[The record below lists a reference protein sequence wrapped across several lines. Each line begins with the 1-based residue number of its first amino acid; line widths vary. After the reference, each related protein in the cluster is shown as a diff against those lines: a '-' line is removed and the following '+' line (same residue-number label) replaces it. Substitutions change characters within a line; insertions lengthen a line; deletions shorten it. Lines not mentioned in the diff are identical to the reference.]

1 MHLRGDKPLFF
12 ATDLTNFLACRHLMA
27 LERLAAHKIAKRP
40 FFDDPMLE
48 ILRERG
54 LEHERAYVQR
64 LAQSGM
70 RVVEIDR
77 ASPSAFEETL
87 SAMRDGADVVVQA
100 RLEHGAWAGWADVL
114 LRVDGKSRFGP
125 WRYEPV
131 ETKLAKETRGA
142 TLIQLCLYADLL
154 AELQEAPPALL
165 RVVVPDRNFEPEC
178 YRFDEFRAYFRLV
191 RRNFEAEIA
200 KPLSASVEAA
210 VPYPEPVAHC
220 EICNW
225 YSVCDKR
232 WTQDDHVSLVA
243 GIRKAQRKELANWGV
258 TTLAALAQV
267 PLPLPRRPQ
276 RGSVAAFERVREQ
289 ARLQLEARTSG
300 KPAYELLPVEEEH
313 GLAALPAPSPL
324 DIFLDLEGD
333 RQAENGGLDYLFGY
347 VLRDAEGVLNYEA
360 LWALSP
366 TEEKRA
372 FERLIDL
379 IVERRRRDPAMH
391 VYHYAPYEPTAMK
404 RLMGRYGTRADE
416 LDQLLRAKVFVDL
429 YSVVRK
435 GLRAG
440 VDSYSIKK
448 LEPFYG
454 LAREVDLRQASRH
467 LRAVEYAIARRDA
480 ASLTAEIRE
489 AVRSY
494 NRDDCFSALGLR
506 DWLER
511 LRLEAERNRGE
522 PIPRPAPPLSKPNEK
537 LEDRLARIRAVSEA
551 LTAQLPVD
559 RNRAQEAQWI
569 LAQLLEWHRR
579 EDKVDWWEFFRLN
592 EMAEDELLDERAG
605 IAGLQFE
612 RRLETTKRGVVVDR
626 YQFPPQD
633 TDFDEGDDGFE
644 PGCEKPSSVAKVEA
658 IDLEH
663 RTIDLRKGVARADH
677 HPTALF
683 KQDKVSNPDAV
694 NALLRLGEF
703 VRDHGIDAPRF
714 PPGCARPPAPA
725 EPPARRWGDAAQTRG
740 IDRGLR
746 ASGRP
751 HPRWRCPRHP
761 GTTRLR
767 QDVHGRADDRRPRS
781 RGEEGRRHR
790 GQPQGDP
797 EPLGRGCQGG
807 RRRECS
813 RSLHASCQRQVED
826 AERGD
831 RRGDRPRKGCREDPE
846 PRVRR
851 RWRDRV
857 GLVERGPRRSHR
869 RPRRRRGGAD
879 VARERARLRSGR
891 EEPRASRGSAA
902 ARAAAEGKSPR
913 GLGTLG
919 SRIPPGGPRHD
930 AGRTGALPGGD
941 LAPSSVDLQL
951 HLGAVLRGK
960 AWPTSQPGRTGR
972 VRPDPL
978 RWDRPFLRS
987 RCARGEPEQLTRG
1000 SRARRGDREE
1010 PRHGGRHLDEPS
1022 W

>member
-1 MHLRGDKPLFF
+1 M
-12 ATDLTNFLACRHLMA
+12 
-27 LERLAAHKIAKRP
+27 
-40 FFDDPMLE
+40 
-48 ILRERG
+48 RE
-54 LEHERAYVQR
+54 
-64 LAQSGM
+64 
-70 RVVEIDR
+70 
-77 ASPSAFEETL
+77 
-87 SAMRDGADVVVQA
+87 GADVVVQA

-154 AELQEAPPALL
+154 AELQEAPPTLL

-276 RGSVAAFERVREQ
+276 RGSIAAFERVREQ

-300 KPAYELLPVEEEH
+300 KPAYELLPIEEKH

-333 RQAENGGLDYLFGY
+333 RQAEHGGLDYLFGY
-347 VLRDAEGVLNYEA
+347 VLRDAEGVLSYEA

-379 IVERRRRDPAMH
+379 IVERRGRDPAMH

-429 YSVVRK
+429 YGVVRK

-467 LRAVEYAIARRDA
+467 LRAVEYAIAKKDS

-489 AVRSY
+489 AVSSY
-494 NRDDCFSALGLR
+494 NRDDCASALELR

-511 LRLEAERNRGE
+511 LRLEAERE
-522 PIPRPAPPLSKPNEK
+522 
-537 LEDRLARIRAVSEA
+537 
-551 LTAQLPVD
+551 
-559 RNRAQEAQWI
+559 
-569 LAQLLEWHRR
+569 
-579 EDKVDWWEFFRLN
+579 
-592 EMAEDELLDERAG
+592 
-605 IAGLQFE
+605 
-612 RRLETTKRGVVVDR
+612 
-626 YQFPPQD
+626 
-633 TDFDEGDDGFE
+633 
-644 PGCEKPSSVAKVEA
+644 
-658 IDLEH
+658 
-663 RTIDLRKGVARADH
+663 
-677 HPTALF
+677 
-683 KQDKVSNPDAV
+683 
-694 NALLRLGEF
+694 
-703 VRDHGIDAPRF
+703 
-714 PPGCARPPAPA
+714 
-725 EPPARRWGDAAQTRG
+725 
-740 IDRGLR
+740 
-746 ASGRP
+746 SG
-751 HPRWRCPRHP
+751 
-761 GTTRLR
+761 
-767 QDVHGRADDRRPRS
+767 
-781 RGEEGRRHR
+781 
-790 GQPQGDP
+790 
-797 EPLGRGCQGG
+797 
-807 RRRECS
+807 
-813 RSLHASCQRQVED
+813 
-826 AERGD
+826 
-831 RRGDRPRKGCREDPE
+831 
-846 PRVRR
+846 
-851 RWRDRV
+851 
-857 GLVERGPRRSHR
+857 
-869 RPRRRRGGAD
+869 
-879 VARERARLRSGR
+879 
-891 EEPRASRGSAA
+891 
-902 ARAAAEGKSPR
+902 
-913 GLGTLG
+913 
-919 SRIPPGGPRHD
+919 
-930 AGRTGALPGGD
+930 
-941 LAPSSVDLQL
+941 
-951 HLGAVLRGK
+951 
-960 AWPTSQPGRTGR
+960 
-972 VRPDPL
+972 
-978 RWDRPFLRS
+978 
-987 RCARGEPEQLTRG
+987 
-1000 SRARRGDREE
+1000 
-1010 PRHGGRHLDEPS
+1010 
-1022 W
+1022 